1 MSVPSVVWTPPR
13 LNKAPSSTFYAARGL
28 VCFVGDTLFSERE
41 KGPVHTWSDR
51 VVGEGNYQ
59 AIGVSDKGRGEHS
72 QGYQASSVAVAP
84 QAAEYLIPEAV
95 WCQELVLGV
104 AARDSNLQL
113 CCGDK
118 EHIPHPCVLLL
129 ITLSRIVTFCPLT
142 T

>member
-1 MSVPSVVWTPPR
+1 MDR
-13 LNKAPSSTFYAARGL
+13 IDRQLNKAPSSTLCEARGL

-41 KGPVHTWSDR
+41 KGPVNSVSDWII
-51 VVGEGNYQ
+51 GEGNYQ
-59 AIGVSDKGRGEHS
+59 AIGVPDKGRGEHS

-113 CCGDK
+113 CCRDK

-129 ITLSRIVTFCPLT
+129 ITLSRIVMLCPLT